1 MAITIP
7 QTLGS
12 FQVLSIVGKMD
23 ADGNETSGVASV
35 PHQVPVSTY
44 TGWNTVAR
52 GFYKGHVRVNTGS
65 FIPCAKTKAERIA
78 AGGPRCRCL
87 KSATALAKSMSTW
100 YVLPP
105 NAWCAYASFCR
116 ATPAGLCLP

>member
-44 TGWNTVAR
+44 TG
-52 GFYKGHVRVNTGS
+52 
-65 FIPCAKTKAERIA
+65 
-78 AGGPRCRCL
+78 
-87 KSATALAKSMSTW
+87 
-100 YVLPP
+100 
-105 NAWCAYASFCR
+105 
-116 ATPAGLCLP
+116 